1 MLFDPAEVSVQV
13 GAEPVRMQLEEI
25 GADIDYI
32 FTVKDE
38 AAFAKYLE
46 KKW

>member
-1 MLFDPAEVSVQV
+1 
-13 GAEPVRMQLEEI
+13 MQLEEI
-25 GADIDYI
+25 GADIGFI
-32 FTVKDE
+32 FTARDE